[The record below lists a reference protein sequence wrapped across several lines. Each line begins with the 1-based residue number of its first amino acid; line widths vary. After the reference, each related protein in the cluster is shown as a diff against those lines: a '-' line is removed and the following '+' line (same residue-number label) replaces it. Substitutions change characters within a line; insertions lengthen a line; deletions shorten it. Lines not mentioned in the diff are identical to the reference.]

1 MKEEIRHIVVGVV
14 KSFAYAGGI
23 KVPESFLPNLT
34 DVDNWHYVDSKTMI
48 INNQTTW
55 CYEFKLPEDSSEDPY
70 FLQVELCTQFS
81 TVISI
86 NVITNEEDKV
96 TAYSK

>member
-14 KSFAYAGGI
+14 KSFTYAGGI
-23 KVPESFLPNLT
+23 KASQSVIPLLT
-34 DVDNWHYVDSKTMI
+34 EADNWVYVDSKSMI
-48 INNQTTW
+48 VNNETVW
-55 CYEFKLPEDSSEDPY
+55 CYQYQPPEDTEDY

-81 TVISI
+81 TVVSI
-86 NVITNEEDKV
+86 NVITNEEDRV